1 MMKKICLVQG
11 GDFVLGIDSRSILS
25 RQSGTAAV
33 QSAAERNREVIH
45 LGALLSRQSFETPA
59 PDWVILELRAGKT
72 SFFLLVDQVVDE
84 LEVARQPT
92 ALPPSSSALAGK
104 LCPAAVVI
112 GNNVVLL
119 LNPARVLPVA
129 DQLGNRAGRPA
140 KPLCSDAAGAQ
151 KKRPEKISK
160 KAPEKTAAP
169 EPDQSSPG
177 PKVQHKAEPEQAKKR
192 TAPSGTETGMAAAPA
207 ECRQKRQ
214 QQRRH
219 SVHPAVVNEET
230 FHKVMTW
237 TIAQFSQGKVGHEQ
251 ITADQLPPELLPKNG
266 VNRKVIQYLIDQIA
280 LRCQENKEN
289 INQMNRNRPG
299 EQHGG

>member
-1 MMKKICLVQG
+1 MKKVCLVQG

-25 RQSGTAAV
+25 RQNGTVAV
-33 QSAAERNREVIH
+33 QSAAERNREIIH
-45 LGALLSRQSFETPA
+45 LGALLSQQPFETEIPS
-59 PDWVILELRAGKT
+59 PDCVILELRTGKT

-84 LEVARQPT
+84 LEVTRQPT
-92 ALPPSSSALAGK
+92 ALPPSSSARTGK

-129 DQLGNRAGRPA
+129 DQLGSRAGRAA
-140 KPLCSDAAGAQ
+140 KPLSSDAAGAR
-151 KKRPEKISK
+151 KKKVLK

-169 EPDQSSPG
+169 AAPVAEQSSSV
-177 PKVQHKAEPEQAKKR
+177 PKTKLHKAEPEQAKKR
-192 TAPSGTETGMAAAPA
+192 AAPSGTGTAPAPA
-207 ECRQKRQ
+207 ERRQKRKQ
-214 QQRRH
+214 QKN
-219 SVHPAVVNEET
+219 HPAVVDEET

-237 TIAQFSQGKVGHEQ
+237 TIAQFSQGRVEHEQ

-280 LRCQENKEN
+280 LRCQGNKET
-289 INQMNRNRPG
+289 MNRNRPG